1 MRRRNWVIPA
11 AVMFGVLVA
20 CTGVHALEGKKGAW
34 ERKDGKEAG
43 LEAKFMHKARWILG
57 NSGALGL
64 SDQQVQAVKD
74 LKTSVKKSLVKQD
87 ADIELVGVDVGA
99 NLKEK
104 KIDVNATNSLL
115 DKKYDLKK
123 ARAKSLVKALADL
136 KGILTDAQYDQLKK
150 LKAEKKK

>member
-1 MRRRNWVIPA
+1 
-11 AVMFGVLVA
+11 
-20 CTGVHALEGKKGAW
+20 
-34 ERKDGKEAG
+34 
-43 LEAKFMHKARWILG
+43 MHKARWILG